1 MYQVTTIIIVFI
13 TPSYNIAYV
22 WTCAD
27 MCTVEGGPVHVTCL
41 TLLWFMASYYNN
53 ASIVGNVP
61 SFDSYSCSYLATTTN
76 KYWYRYT
83 FISYANVLSMK
94 WNTIKIDTR
103 IFVTFWIQ
111 STWAVADDERSDN
124 CFLSRLSWL
133 LIRLLLL
140 VRSNLLKMTNMTFL
154 LSSSPE
160 MLLDKM
166 QLNVAV
172 SVSDV
177 FKTYKYNYQWGF

>member
-1 MYQVTTIIIVFI
+1 MSTQLQQDSGATISEKSISSNVNADYGHMNNHGSQMKMSMFVIFIAMFSYINVF
-13 TPSYNIAYV
+13 
-22 WTCAD
+22 
-27 MCTVEGGPVHVTCL
+27 
-41 TLLWFMASYYNN
+41 
-53 ASIVGNVP
+53 
-61 SFDSYSCSYLATTTN
+61 
-76 KYWYRYT
+76 
-83 FISYANVLSMK
+83 SMK

-111 STWAVADDERSDN
+111 NTWAVADDERSDN